1 MAVMAG
7 CSGRH
12 SSFSSFT
19 DTDIHGWAYG
29 DTLTFFPTGLDSA
42 DTRTLDA
49 AIRHSGDYMYRNLWL
64 EMSYRGSDSILR
76 RDTVELELA
85 DVYGRWLG
93 SGFGPSYQMQVQ
105 VGLAANLADS
115 TPIHIRHI
123 MRVDTLRGIQQ
134 VGIELHNK

>member
-1 MAVMAG
+1 MAG

-29 DTLTFFPTGLDSA
+29 DTLTFYPTGLDSA

-64 EMSYRGSDSILR
+64 EVSYRGSDSILR

-85 DVYGRWLG
+85 DVYGRWLE
-93 SGFGPSYQMQVQ
+93 
-105 VGLAANLADS
+105 AASAHPIRCRYRWDWQPIWL
-115 TPIHIRHI
+115 TP
-123 MRVDTLRGIQQ
+123 LRYIYGI
-134 VGIELHNK
+134 